1 MHGRDNDDTS
11 AKCNP
16 CGYNAFSRNNSDDY
30 AVSCGAGAMQKMCL
44 CIPEE
49 WAASHDLRWFG
60 GGVGKAYQLS
70 WAGFRLDWQCY
81 GRVIM
86 LLDQNHSLCLRML
99 VLSVLIRP
107 LSASLSLWQQL
118 SAACSVNLKTT
129 LCLLLSSPH
138 ITPFLTLLFSTFDCV
153 ALLQWVLTIGSC
165 TGRVTSAGARG
176 YSVFG
181 KIARNM
187 FFHPTRCNL
196 ECNYH
201 ICREVPDIAN

>member
-1 MHGRDNDDTS
+1 MIHLQGATPVDIMHLAEITLMIMPCLVGPALCR
-11 AKCNP
+11 KCV
-16 CGYNAFSRNNSDDY
+16 CAFRRSEQQVMTSDDL
-30 AVSCGAGAMQKMCL
+30 VRG
-44 CIPEE
+44 
-49 WAASHDLRWFG
+49 
-60 GGVGKAYQLS
+60 GKAYQLS

-138 ITPFLTLLFSTFDCV
+138 ITPYLTLLFSTFDCV

-176 YSVFG
+176 YDVFG

-196 ECNYH
+196 ECNYQ
-201 ICREVPDIAN
+201 ICREVPEIAN